1 MVPREGQPVATTAAT
16 PATAGSTAATDATAT
31 TTTSTTAKPTTA
43 AISETELS
51 RQSNGDKR
59 YFSSRERFG
68 SKTREGF

>member
-16 PATAGSTAATDATAT
+16 PATAGSTAATAT